1 MPKIRNKRY
10 LTFNRLIMESVSAQ
24 IVVTLS
30 VLFLIGFILW
40 GSWYAGLIPLAGFL
54 IAQSVNVGAKL
65 ARDNREGKR
74 RCRLGS
80 GHIAILGWDETAP
93 GILKKNMR
101 EDKRIV
107 VLSAV
112 RTEHIRR
119 ELEAA
124 NIGRSRRLFLFNGN
138 YGDGDELRG
147 LSPDKAARLY
157 LLGDAGDP
165 SRDSK
170 NIEAA
175 VKILE
180 ILGDAPPQ
188 RAIDCFFHIYDLYI
202 FNMMQGSD
210 YFSEADRR
218 YLNIRL
224 FNFYEEWA
232 QRLWSH
238 LPDEAGARPYPALA
252 YDAERLARRGAV
264 HLVIAG
270 FGKMGQALAIEAIR
284 VCHYANGAKTRITV
298 VDTDV
303 AREKDK
309 FVSHFSICDETGRCM
324 LHDVDIDFVADSL
337 ESPRTNAF
345 LKALYRDE
353 KQISTVAICFSDV
366 DKALSAALALPVEI
380 KKSDIPILI
389 RQEGHTGLRAL
400 KERFEETR
408 NADGVHIWKNIHYF
422 GGLDEYVHDE
432 SGNERMAMLLNAVY
446 TMHVLAPEELDAAI
460 ADCREQD
467 IESLEA
473 YFWANQQEAFRWSS
487 RYRAAALIERL
498 RGFGYTLSGA
508 GSARGE
514 EAAFLTLPDLD
525 GRGVKRMI
533 DDLRRETIFPK
544 ETVDRLAEA
553 GHDRWWAERVLA
565 GWEHAPATDREN
577 LRHTDLRP
585 YGELPPESR
594 EKDILVAALIPWL
607 AKSCGWE
614 LERTGVPHMVAGREK
629 ATV

>member
-1 MPKIRNKRY
+1 MPKIRNKSY
-10 LTFNRLIMESVSAQ
+10 LTFNRLIKESVSAQ

-30 VLFLIGFILW
+30 VLFLVGFILW

-54 IAQSVNVGAKL
+54 IAQSVNVGSKL

-74 RCRLGS
+74 RCWLGS
-80 GHIAILGWDETAP
+80 GHTALLGWDETAP
-93 GILKKNMR
+93 GILKKNMGA
-101 EDKRIV
+101 DNRIV
-107 VLSAV
+107 VLSSV

-124 NIGRSRRLFLFNGN
+124 NIGRNRRLFLFNGN
-138 YGDGDELRG
+138 YGDEDEIRG

-170 NIEAA
+170 NIETA

-180 ILGDAPPQ
+180 ILGDNPPQ

-232 QRLWSH
+232 QRLWSY
-238 LPDEAGARPYPALA
+238 LPDGAGEHPYPALA
-252 YDAERLARRGAV
+252 YDAERLARGGNV

-270 FGKMGQALAIEAIR
+270 FGKMGQALAVEAIR

-309 FVSHFSICDETGRCM
+309 FVSCFSICDETGRRL

-353 KQISTVAICFSDV
+353 KQIPTVAICFSDV
-366 DKALSAALALPVEI
+366 DKALSAALALPVDI
-380 KKSDIPILI
+380 KKSEIPILI

-432 SGNERMAMLLNAVY
+432 SDNERMAMLLNAVY
-446 TMHVLAPEELDAAI
+446 KAHVLAPEALDAAI
-460 ADCREQD
+460 AECREQD
-467 IESLEA
+467 MESLEA
-473 YFWANQQEAFRWSS
+473 YFWANQEETFRWSS
-487 RYRAAALIERL
+487 RYRAAALVERL
-498 RGFGYTLSGA
+498 RGFGYSLRGPGGA
-508 GSARGE
+508 DGGE
-514 EAAFLTLPDLD
+514 PAFRIFPELD
-525 GRGVKRMI
+525 GGGVKRMI
-533 DDLRRETIFPK
+533 DGLRRETILPK

-553 GHDRWWAERVLA
+553 EHDRWWSERVLA
-565 GWEHAPATDREN
+565 GWEHAPETDREN
-577 LRHTDLRP
+577 LRHADLRP
-585 YGELPPESR
+585 YAELSPESR
-594 EKDILVAALIPWL
+594 EKDILVATLIPWL
-607 AKSCGWE
+607 ATSCGWA
-614 LERTGVPHMVAGREK
+614 LDGAGNRSDD
-629 ATV
+629 A

>member
-1 MPKIRNKRY
+1 MPKIRNKSY
-10 LTFNRLIMESVSAQ
+10 LTFNRLIKESVSAQ

-30 VLFLIGFILW
+30 ILFLVGFILW

-54 IAQSVNVGAKL
+54 IAQSVNVGSKL

-74 RCRLGS
+74 RCRFGS
-80 GHIAILGWDETAP
+80 GHTAILGWDETAP
-93 GILKKNMR
+93 GILKKNMG
-101 EDKRIV
+101 ENNRIV
-107 VLSAV
+107 VLSSV
-112 RTEHIRR
+112 TTERIRR

-124 NIGRSRRLFLFNGN
+124 NIVRSRRLFLFNGN
-138 YGDGDELRG
+138 YGDEEELRG
-147 LSPDKAARLY
+147 LSPDTAARLY

-170 NIEAA
+170 NIETA

-180 ILGDAPPQ
+180 ILGDVPPQ

-218 YLNIRL
+218 RLNIRL

-232 QRLWSH
+232 QRLWSY
-238 LPDEAGARPYPALA
+238 LPDEAGEHPYPALA
-252 YDAERLARRGAV
+252 YDAERLARGGNV

-270 FGKMGQALAIEAIR
+270 FGKMGQALAVEAIR

-298 VDTDV
+298 IDTDI

-309 FVSHFSICDETGRCM
+309 FVSHFSICDEAGRR
-324 LHDVDIDFVADSL
+324 LLPDVDIDFVADSL

-353 KQISTVAICFSDV
+353 KQIPTVAICFSDV

-380 KKSDIPILI
+380 KKSDIPVLI

-432 SGNERMAMLLNAVY
+432 SDNERMAMLLNAVY
-446 TMHVLAPEELDAAI
+446 TSHVLAPEALDAAI
-460 ADCREQD
+460 AECRERGT
-467 IESLEA
+467 ESLEA
-473 YFWANQQEAFRWSS
+473 FFWANQRETFRWSS
-487 RYRAAALIERL
+487 RYRAAALVERL
-498 RGFGYTLSGA
+498 RGFGYALRRPGGA
-508 GSARGE
+508 RRGE
-514 EAAFLTLPDLD
+514 AMFPVLSNPD

-533 DDLRRETIFPK
+533 DGLRRETAFPK
-544 ETVDRLAEA
+544 EIVDRLAEA
-553 GHDRWWAERVLA
+553 EHDRWWAERVLA
-565 GWEHAPATDREN
+565 GWEHAPATEREN
-577 LRHTDLRP
+577 LRHADLRP
-585 YGELPPESR
+585 YAELPPESR
-594 EKDILVAALIPWL
+594 EKDLLVAALIPRL
-607 AKSCGWE
+607 AKACGWT
-614 LERTGVPHMVAGREK
+614 LDGAGDRSDD
-629 ATV
+629 A

>member
-1 MPKIRNKRY
+1 MPKIRNRSY
-10 LTFNRLIMESVSAQ
+10 LTFNRLIKESVSAQ

-30 VLFLIGFILW
+30 VLFLVGFLLW

-54 IAQSVNVGAKL
+54 IAQSVNVGSKL

-74 RCRLGS
+74 RCWLGS
-80 GHIAILGWDETAP
+80 GHTALLGWDETAP
-93 GILKKNMR
+93 GILKKNMGA
-101 EDKRIV
+101 DNRIV
-107 VLSAV
+107 VLSSV

-124 NIGRSRRLFLFNGN
+124 NIGRNRRLFLFNGN
-138 YGDGDELRG
+138 YGDEDEIRG

-170 NIEAA
+170 NIETA

-180 ILGDAPPQ
+180 ILGETPPQ

-232 QRLWSH
+232 QRLWSY
-238 LPDEAGARPYPALA
+238 LPDGVAERPYPPLA
-252 YDAERLARRGAV
+252 YDAERLARGGNV

-270 FGKMGQALAIEAIR
+270 FGKMGQALAVEAIR
-284 VCHYANGAKTRITV
+284 VCHYANGATTRITV
-298 VDTDV
+298 IDTDV
-303 AREKDK
+303 ARERDK
-309 FVSHFSICDETGRCM
+309 FTSCFSICDEAGRRL

-353 KQISTVAICFSDV
+353 KQIPTVAICFSDV

-380 KKSDIPILI
+380 KKSDIPVLI

-432 SGNERMAMLLNAVY
+432 SDNERMAMLLNAVY
-446 TMHVLAPEELDAAI
+446 KAHVLAPEALDAAI

-467 IESLEA
+467 MQSLEA
-473 YFWANQQEAFRWSS
+473 YFWANQEETFRWSS
-487 RYRAAALIERL
+487 RYRAAALVERL
-498 RGFGYTLSGA
+498 RGFGYPLRGPGGAEGA
-508 GSARGE
+508 G
-514 EAAFLTLPDLD
+514 AAFRMLPDLD

-533 DDLRRETIFPK
+533 GDLRRGTTFPK

-553 GHDRWWAERVLA
+553 EHDRWWSERVLA
-565 GWEHAPATDREN
+565 GWEHAPATDREH
-577 LRHTDLRP
+577 LRHADLRP

-607 AKSCGWE
+607 AKTCGWA
-614 LERTGVPHMVAGREK
+614 LGGVGDRSDDA
-629 ATV
+629 

>member
-1 MPKIRNKRY
+1 MPKIRNKKY

-24 IVVTLS
+24 IVVILAG
-30 VLFLIGFILW
+30 LFLVGFILW

-65 ARDNREGKR
+65 ARDSREGKR
-74 RCRLGS
+74 RCQLGS
-80 GHIAILGWDETAP
+80 GHTALLGWDETAP
-93 GILKKNMR
+93 GILKKNMGANR
-101 EDKRIV
+101 RIV
-107 VLSAV
+107 VLSSVA
-112 RTEHIRR
+112 TEQIRR

-138 YGDGDELRG
+138 YGDEDELKG
-147 LSPDKAARLY
+147 LSVDTTARLY

-170 NIEAA
+170 NIETA

-180 ILGDAPPQ
+180 ILGETPPQ

-232 QRLWSH
+232 QRLWSY
-238 LPDEAGARPYPALA
+238 LPDGAAERPYPPLA
-252 YDAERLARRGAV
+252 YDAERLAHGGNV

-270 FGKMGQALAIEAIR
+270 FGKMGQALAAEAIR
-284 VCHYANGAKTRITV
+284 VCHYANGATTRITV

-309 FVSHFSICDETGRCM
+309 FTSCFSICDEAGRRL

-353 KQISTVAICFSDV
+353 KQIPTVAICFSDV

-408 NADGVHIWKNIHYF
+408 NADGVHIWRNIHYF

-432 SGNERMAMLLNAVY
+432 SDNERMAMLLNAVY
-446 TMHVLAPEELDAAI
+446 KAHVLAPEALDAAV
-460 ADCREQD
+460 AECRAMGA
-467 IESLEA
+467 ESLEA
-473 YFWANQQEAFRWSS
+473 YFWANQEETFRWSS
-487 RYRAAALIERL
+487 RYRAAALVERL
-498 RGFGYTLSGA
+498 RGFGYSLRGPGCA
-508 GSARGE
+508 GGGE
-514 EAAFLTLPDLD
+514 PAFRTLPDLD

-533 DDLRRETIFPK
+533 DGLRRTTPLPTEI
-544 ETVDRLAEA
+544 VDRLAEA
-553 GHDRWWAERVLA
+553 EHDRWWSERVLA

-577 LRHTDLRP
+577 LRHADLRP

-607 AKSCGWE
+607 AKTCGWA
-614 LERTGVPHMVAGREK
+614 LGGAGNRSDD
-629 ATV
+629 A